1 MHAVTMGIPCKILQ
15 NAPEVTSLFSLFSE
29 LFLKIGLYC
38 CFVTVLALREEDEH
52 IDIGFAVSPVPAN
65 GGQTQKVFSNI
76 E

>member
-15 NAPEVTSLFSLFSE
+15 NAPAVLFSE
-29 LFLKIGLYC
+29 LFLKIGQYC

-52 IDIGFAVSPVPAN
+52 IYIGFSLAVSPVPAN